1 MVRSLELKEK
11 KSALLGK
18 RRLALMAIIV
28 LAITTLFLLSV
39 QRYLKVEELRL
50 PNLVGMNLQDAKQ
63 LLAQEGIRI
72 IAFNETKADLPINT
86 ISSQSPKAGEI
97 VRRGR
102 SVSLGVNLP
111 KTEISVPVL
120 TGAKL
125 TDVERILTD
134 YNLHLGEISYEF
146 SDEDFGKIINQDP
159 VSGSTTT
166 SDVAINIVVSRSN
179 QPATISIPQLVG
191 LSQDEAEKRLRASG
205 FYNISN
211 QIAAVSQKQI
221 FEVVDQIP
229 EAGKR
234 FSPHTRVTL
243 NISIPSNKIV
253 DVPSLIGIPLVQ
265 ARSYLNS
272 RGLVLGNIVYAT
284 DPEQAPGI
292 ISYEPSTFT
301 LRGSPVEIVVNRYN
315 LEEPISNLTSPN
327 NLSIRPTNTNS
338 GSITVS
344 PNLTTTNY
352 QSPTGSGNSVQ
363 ASPNIFNKRQIP
375 FNFVPQNI
383 GLQSLLQN
391 SYQFR
396 LDLNDDLGNRTIID
410 RHLGP
415 GQGISQ
421 MIELNGTATL
431 TTYIN
436 GSLFQSWNP

>member
-1 MVRSLELKEK
+1 MVRSLELREK
-11 KSALLGK
+11 KSGPLGK

-28 LAITTLFLLSV
+28 LATTALFILSV

-50 PNLVGMNLQDAKQ
+50 PDLVGMNIQDAKQ
-63 LLAQEGIRI
+63 LLNQENIKV
-72 IAFNETKADLPINT
+72 IAFNENKANLAINA
-86 ISSQSPKAGEI
+86 ISSQSPKAGEL

-111 KTEISVPVL
+111 KTEIRVPVL
-120 TGAKL
+120 TGARLQDIEK
-125 TDVERILTD
+125 ILAN

-146 SDEDFGKIINQDP
+146 ANEDFGKILRQDP

-166 SDVAINIVVSRSN
+166 NDVAINIVVSRGNELAKLSL
-179 QPATISIPQLVG
+179 PQLVG
-191 LSQDEAEKRLRASG
+191 LSQNEAEKRLRASG
-205 FYNISN
+205 FYNISS
-211 QIAAVSQKQI
+211 QIAGVSQKQI

-229 EAGKR
+229 EAGKS

-243 NISIPSNKIV
+243 NISIPSNKVV

-272 RGLVLGNIVYAT
+272 RGLVLGNIIYAT
-284 DPEQAPGI
+284 DPDQAAGI
-292 ISYEPSTFT
+292 ISYEPSGFT

-315 LEEPISNLTSPN
+315 LNEPISNLTSPN
-327 NLSIRPTNTNS
+327 SATANPVNNNT
-338 GSITVS
+338 GSITVN
-344 PNLTTTNY
+344 PNSATTY
-352 QSPTGSGNSVQ
+352 QTPTGSGGSVQ
-363 ASPNIFNKRQIP
+363 ASPNVFNKRQIP
-375 FNFVPQNI
+375 FNFLPQNI

-391 SYQFR
+391 AYSFR
-396 LDLNDDLGNRTIID
+396 LDLSDDLGNRTIIE
-410 RHLGP
+410 RQLGP

-421 MIELNGTATL
+421 MIELNGQATL